1 MVNAGDKYVA
11 IDDSGWRKNINPARR
26 FRDLE
31 VLLGTSKEPLM
42 SRFFKELDY
51 RPTPLGALT
60 LRWRMDPVS
69 GEEIY
74 EIKLGADFLM
84 SSKFTTSEKA
94 LATVALDALVTD
106 GKLDVVVG
114 GLGLGYTAAAALK
127 DARVQSLLV
136 VDALQEVIE
145 WHTEDLLPLSNTI
158 VNDPRTRLLQ
168 GNFFDMAKKGNA
180 FDPEHPGRRFD
191 AILLDVDHSP
201 SKVLHPANLEFYTVD
216 GLSGLRDQLK
226 PGGIFALWSN
236 EPPEENFTHT
246 LRNVFSE
253 ARAEEVRFYNPLQEN
268 EAIQT
273 VYVAQV

>member
-1 MVNAGDKYVA
+1 
-11 IDDSGWRKNINPARR
+11 
-26 FRDLE
+26 
-31 VLLGTSKEPLM
+31 M

-145 WHTEDLLPLSNTI
+145 WHIEDLLPLSNTI

>member
-1 MVNAGDKYVA
+1 
-11 IDDSGWRKNINPARR
+11 
-26 FRDLE
+26 
-31 VLLGTSKEPLM
+31 M

>member
-1 MVNAGDKYVA
+1 
-11 IDDSGWRKNINPARR
+11 
-26 FRDLE
+26 
-31 VLLGTSKEPLM
+31 M

-74 EIKLGADFLM
+74 EIKLGDDFLM

-94 LATVALDALVTD
+94 LATVALDALTD

-114 GLGLGYTAAAALK
+114 GLGLGYTAATALN

-145 WHTEDLLPLSNTI
+145 WHIDGLLPLSNAI
-158 VNDPRTRLLQ
+158 VSDPRTRLIQ

-180 FDPEHPGRRFD
+180 FDPECPGRRFD

-201 SKVLHPANLEFYTVD
+201 SRVLHPANLEFYTIG
-216 GLSGLRDQLK
+216 GLSGLREKLK

-236 EPPEENFTHT
+236 EPPEESFTQT
-246 LRNVFSE
+246 LRKVFSE

-268 EAIQT
+268 EAIQS